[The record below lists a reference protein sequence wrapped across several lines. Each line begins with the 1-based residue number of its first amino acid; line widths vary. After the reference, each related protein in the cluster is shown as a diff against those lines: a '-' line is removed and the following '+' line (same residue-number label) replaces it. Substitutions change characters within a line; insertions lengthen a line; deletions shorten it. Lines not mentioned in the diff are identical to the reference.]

1 MNATVALIA
10 AGGILVGCGT
20 ALLLARP
27 LTRILLGAVLL
38 GNGANLLVLATGGGA
53 GQAPLLY
60 PGTDANGVADPL
72 PQAMALTAI
81 VITLALTAFLLAMA
95 YRSWQ
100 LGGTDDVQDDVEDI
114 RITLRA
120 EHEGSRAELRAAL
133 RADRVRQARADES
146 EDLDDEV
153 WDRVLGADRDP
164 APAAEAPANEAPGA
178 GR

>member
-1 MNATVALIA
+1 MNVTIALIA
-10 AGGILVGCGT
+10 AAAVLFGCGT
-20 ALLLARP
+20 ALLLSRP

-38 GNGANLLVLATGGGA
+38 GNGANLLVLATGGRSGKP
-53 GQAPLLY
+53 PLLY
-60 PGTDANGVADPL
+60 PGVDPAAMADPL

-100 LGGTDDVQDDVEDI
+100 LSGSDDVQDDVDDI

-120 EHEGSRAELRAAL
+120 EHEGTRAELRAAL
-133 RADRVRQARADES
+133 RADRVRQARAEET

-153 WDRVLGADRDP
+153 WDHVLGADR
-164 APAAEAPANEAPGA
+164 
-178 GR
+178 

>member
-1 MNATVALIA
+1 
-10 AGGILVGCGT
+10 
-20 ALLLARP
+20 
-27 LTRILLGAVLL
+27 
-38 GNGANLLVLATGGGA
+38 
-53 GQAPLLY
+53 LLY
-60 PGTDANGVADPL
+60 PGTEPGDVADPL

-133 RADRVRQARADES
+133 RADRVRQARADET

-153 WDRVLGADRDP
+153 WDRVLGADP
-164 APAAEAPANEAPGA
+164 APQAQRAPGA
-178 GR
+178 DAAPGADR